1 MITYHSVQDVLD
13 LCDKLKLPFWKVI
26 MQADCE
32 ERQVSEKEC
41 FDLLCRSYIESRY
54 NKDFGISQEQLEY
67 LISRVDILRDVTERL
82 CKEKIAEYD
91 TMTESVDTIV

>member
-41 FDLLCRSYIESRY
+41 FETMRSMYHAMRS
-54 NKDFGISQEQLEY
+54 
-67 LISRVDILRDVTERL
+67 
-82 CKEKIAEYD
+82 
-91 TMTESVDTIV
+91 